1 MANKTS
7 FSFELGILHEEIRN
21 LRSEVFALKEK
32 VNGQSTKSE
41 EEEVIPAS
49 PSPTN
54 DLETIIF
61 NFLLTYQVAVHIK
74 GFRYLQEAI
83 KMEITS
89 MALSDGI
96 TKVVYPV
103 IAHKYNDTPTRV
115 ERAIRHAIETAWY
128 RSKHPDLV
136 QRMIEK
142 PTNSEFIALAAQ
154 KIRLAEGNIA

>member
-1 MANKTS
+1 MANKIR
-7 FSFELGILHEEIRN
+7 FSIELGILHDEIRN
-21 LRSEVFALKEK
+21 LRSEVVALKEK

-41 EEEVIPAS
+41 EEAMPAS

-54 DLETIIF
+54 DLDTVIF
-61 NFLLTYQVAVHIK
+61 NFLLNYQFAVHIK

-89 MALSDGI
+89 RSLSEGI

-103 IAHKYNDTPTRV
+103 IANKYSDSPSRV

-136 QRMIEK
+136 QWLIEK
-142 PTNSEFIALAAQ
+142 PTNSEFIAFAAE
-154 KIRLAEGNIA
+154 KIRLAEVDIA